1 MIHQRKFANSILI
14 VGRDET
20 AHRLGNSSVATSARR
35 LADIVPTASEIADRH
50 VLVLFETDANAD
62 DLKALA
68 TCVESVGE
76 RINFVALTDD
86 NLPLALVR
94 ALSNAGAAEVLPC
107 GIDDDALV
115 EALQLLL
122 ARKHS
127 FEVRQN
133 ARNGS
138 VISVAQARGGAGS
151 TTVAVNLAVAIA
163 SDHKRKE
170 VGPKVV
176 VLDLDLQFGNAGTYL
191 DVEDNGG
198 LLNLISQGA
207 LPDQSVILRSV
218 QSTDSG
224 VDVIT
229 APKVFVPLTSMTP
242 ELIST
247 IIDTLRSAYDVVVV
261 DLPHAM
267 LDWVAPVISSTDRL
281 LLVSEGSVPCIRQAK
296 RIIDLYRE
304 SQVTLPVDLVMN
316 REKKPWFG
324 SENLR
329 AAEELLGIKGAFWIP
344 ENRTEERS
352 AVDLGQPSASKR
364 NKARKTYLHLARAL
378 SKPAINNSKH
388 AE

>member
-1 MIHQRKFANSILI
+1 MIHQRKLAKNVLI

-20 AHRLGNSSVATSARR
+20 AQRLETSSVAVGARH
-35 LADIVPTASEIADRH
+35 LADIVATAAEIADRH
-50 VLVLFETDANAD
+50 ALVLFETDANAD
-62 DLKALA
+62 DLEALA
-68 TCVESVGE
+68 ACVEIVGE
-76 RINFVALTDD
+76 RTNFVALTDD
-86 NLPLALVR
+86 NLPLARVR

-107 GIDDDALV
+107 GIDDDALI
-115 EALQLLL
+115 EGLQLVL
-122 ARKHS
+122 ARKHQ
-127 FEVRQN
+127 FEFQPN
-133 ARNGS
+133 SRNGS

-151 TTVAVNLAVAIA
+151 TTVAVNLAVAMA

-198 LLNLISQGA
+198 LLNLISQDT
-207 LPDQSVILRSV
+207 LPDQSAILRAV
-218 QSTDSG
+218 QSTVFG

-229 APKVFVPLTSMTP
+229 APQVFAPLTSMTP
-242 ELIST
+242 ELIR
-247 IIDTLRSAYDVVVV
+247 IVLDTLRRVYDVVVV

-267 LDWVAPVISSTDRL
+267 LDWVAPVISATDRL

-316 REKKPWFG
+316 REKKPWFAC
-324 SENLR
+324 ETLR
-329 AAEELLGIKGAFWIP
+329 AAEELLGIKDAFWIS

-352 AVDLGQPSASKR
+352 AVDLGQPSAFKR
-364 NKARKTYLHLARAL
+364 SKARKTYVRLARVL
-378 SKPAINNSKH
+378 SKPATNKSKH